1 MSMRGLFDL
10 AESLVRLT
18 PDMSEMSTGMA
29 HGKRPG
35 GDSASASASADT
47 VSFSLLLAPPRIIS
61 LNSCD

>member
-35 GDSASASASADT
+35 GDSASADT
-47 VSFSLLLAPPRIIS
+47 VSFSLLLA
-61 LNSCD
+61 LFH